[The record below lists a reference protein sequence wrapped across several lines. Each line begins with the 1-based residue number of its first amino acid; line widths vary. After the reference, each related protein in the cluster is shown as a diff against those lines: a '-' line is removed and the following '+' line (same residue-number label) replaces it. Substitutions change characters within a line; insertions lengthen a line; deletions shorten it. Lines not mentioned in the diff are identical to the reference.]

1 MSFSPWAG
9 GCALSQDKS
18 TETHFIIE
26 TAANRPMIRSYRFV
40 AADVVLPGIF
50 IALLIRFDDQR
61 KPGSRFYF
69 YSVLVAYLLGL
80 VATYIAMQ
88 VSDLFSLSNS
98 RAKPDS

>member
-1 MSFSPWAG
+1 M
-9 GCALSQDKS
+9 
-18 TETHFIIE
+18 
-26 TAANRPMIRSYRFV
+26 
-40 AADVVLPGIF
+40 VLPGIF

-88 VSDLFSLSNS
+88 VSDLLSLSNS
-98 RAKPDS
+98 LCQARYGLFPYNR

>member
-1 MSFSPWAG
+1 M
-9 GCALSQDKS
+9 
-18 TETHFIIE
+18 
-26 TAANRPMIRSYRFV
+26 

-88 VSDLFSLSNS
+88 VSDLLSLSNS
-98 RAKPDS
+98 RAKPDTGAWPINRPLITMHD